1 MIRKL
6 LFACL
11 DDSGFMK
18 VYLVAIT
25 KVFFFICFFPDIFKC
40 RAEDSVQPK
49 NHSAPLGPDGMPL
62 FHSMI
67 KHVMASNFHIVII
80 DKAFITIYCII
91 CIVI

>member
-11 DDSGFMK
+11 DDS
-18 VYLVAIT
+18 
-25 KVFFFICFFPDIFKC
+25 FFLICFFPDIFKC

-80 DKAFITIYCII
+80 DNC
-91 CIVI
+91 